1 MALEDVYQ
9 RNLHH
14 RTHRAGWLRA
24 AVLGANDGLVS
35 TASLMI
41 GVAAARAGDQSFL
54 VTAGAAGIAA
64 GAMSMAVGEYV
75 SVRSQNDIEES
86 DRLLEIEHLA
96 IDPEGEF
103 EELVEIYMKRGLSR
117 ELAVQVV
124 DAMHKRDPLEAHL
137 RDELRT
143 ISTYKGAS
151 SSGSSRFGM
160 SFTAGGPHSIRW
172 SICPNTGCGSHQHRG
187 LHNPWPPCNGND
199 QCEDC
204 RLKASYPNLAR
215 DWRRNSRNGHHGGY
229 WPSPACE
236 WHLKHPLATLLHSA
250 LNYQQ

>member
-41 GVAAARAGDQSFL
+41 GVAAARSEQSFL

-96 IDPEGEF
+96 IDPDGEL
-103 EELVEIYMKRGLSR
+103 EELIEIYIHRGLSR
-117 ELAVQVV
+117 ELATEVATTMHAK
-124 DAMHKRDPLEAHL
+124 DALEAHL
-137 RDELRT
+137 RDELGQHPHTKARPVQAA
-143 ISTYKGAS
+143 IAS
-151 SSGSSRFGM
+151 AL
-160 SFTAGGPHSIRW
+160 SFTGGGLIPFIGAFAPTAGKAAW
-172 SICPNTGCGSHQHRG
+172 SIIGFTVVGLIATGIISAKTAGSKILIPTLRVIGGGCLGMAITAGIGQI
-187 LHNPWPPCNGND
+187 LHVSGI
-199 QCEDC
+199 
-204 RLKASYPNLAR
+204 
-215 DWRRNSRNGHHGGY
+215 
-229 WPSPACE
+229 
-236 WHLKHPLATLLHSA
+236 
-250 LNYQQ
+250 

>member
-1 MALEDVYQ
+1 MALEEVYK

-14 RTHRAGWLRA
+14 KTHRAGWLRA

-41 GVAAARAGDQSFL
+41 GVAAARADQSFL

-103 EELVEIYMKRGLSR
+103 EELVHIYMARGLSR
-117 ELAVQVV
+117 DLAEQVAE
-124 DAMHKRDPLEAHL
+124 AMHKKDPLEAHL
-137 RDELRT
+137 RDELGQHPHTKARPVQAA
-143 ISTYKGAS
+143 ISSAI
-151 SSGSSRFGM
+151 
-160 SFTAGGPHSIRW
+160 SFTAGGLVPFVGAFAPTPRKAAW
-172 SICPNTGCGSHQHRG
+172 SIVAFAIAGLLVTGIVSARTAGSKLLIPTLRVVAGGCLGMAITAGIGQA
-187 LHNPWPPCNGND
+187 LHISGI
-199 QCEDC
+199 
-204 RLKASYPNLAR
+204 
-215 DWRRNSRNGHHGGY
+215 
-229 WPSPACE
+229 
-236 WHLKHPLATLLHSA
+236 
-250 LNYQQ
+250 

>member
-41 GVAAARAGDQSFL
+41 GVAAARSEQSFL
-54 VTAGAAGIAA
+54 ITAGAAGIAA

-103 EELVEIYMKRGLSR
+103 EELVHIYIERGLTR

-124 DAMHKRDPLEAHL
+124 TEMHKRDPLEAHL
-137 RDELRT
+137 RDELGQFPHTKARPVQAAV
-143 ISTYKGAS
+143 AS
-151 SSGSSRFGM
+151 ACA
-160 SFTAGGPHSIRW
+160 FTAGGLVPFAGAFAPTAGAAAW
-172 SICPNTGCGSHQHRG
+172 SIIGFTLVG
-187 LHNPWPPCNGND
+187 L
-199 QCEDC
+199 
-204 RLKASYPNLAR
+204 
-215 DWRRNSRNGHHGGY
+215 
-229 WPSPACE
+229 
-236 WHLKHPLATLLHSA
+236 LATGIISAKTAGSKILIPTMRVMAGGCLGMAITAGIGQLLHVSGI
-250 LNYQQ
+250 

>member
-41 GVAAARAGDQSFL
+41 GVAAARSEQSFL
-54 VTAGAAGIAA
+54 ITAGAAGIAA

-103 EELVEIYMKRGLSR
+103 EELVHIYIERGLTR

-124 DAMHKRDPLEAHL
+124 TEMHKKDPLEAHL
-137 RDELRT
+137 RDELGQHPHTKARPVQAA
-143 ISTYKGAS
+143 IAS
-151 SSGSSRFGM
+151 ACA
-160 SFTAGGPHSIRW
+160 FTAGGLVPFAGAFAPTAGAAAW
-172 SICPNTGCGSHQHRG
+172 SIIGFTLVG
-187 LHNPWPPCNGND
+187 L
-199 QCEDC
+199 
-204 RLKASYPNLAR
+204 
-215 DWRRNSRNGHHGGY
+215 
-229 WPSPACE
+229 
-236 WHLKHPLATLLHSA
+236 LATGIISAKTAGSKILIPTLRVMAGGCLGMAITAGIGQLLHVSGI
-250 LNYQQ
+250 